1 MSEKENFI
9 QAVEDDEYA
18 EYELS
23 CGAVLITDWEGDGV
37 FNPYVVIYDIDDDV
51 TDLDRVIGDQIAE
64 AFNVRVTHIE
74 TDYDGDVCY
83 PLMER
88 PTA

>member
-9 QAVEDDEYA
+9 QAVEDDKYA
-18 EYELS
+18 EYELP

-37 FNPYVVIYDIDDDV
+37 FNPYVVTYDITDDV
-51 TDLDRVIGDQIAE
+51 TNTEQKIADELTE
-64 AFNVRVTHIE
+64 AFSVDVRAI
-74 TDYDGDVCY
+74 DGVSGEDLYY
-83 PLMER
+83 PVMNR

>member
-23 CGAVLITDWEGDGV
+23 CGAVLITDWEGDGL
-37 FNPYVVIYDIDDDV
+37 FNPYVVTYDIDDGV
-51 TDLDRVIGDQIAE
+51 TNVSQRIVDEITE
-64 AFNVRVTHIE
+64 AFSVDVRAI
-74 TDYDGDVCY
+74 DGVSGEDLYY
-83 PLMER
+83 PVMNR